1 MIYKLIIFCIG
12 IGVLLVWIKNYC
24 PDYFPPALI
33 ASSAIVLTLISNFLI
48 DFFSFFNEISS
59 SYGVS
64 EEILSV
70 ILKVLFVSYL
80 TEFAVGILEDMQ
92 LKSFSDKVLLGG
104 KLIVLTIIFPIIK
117 QIVQLLS
124 NLL

>member
-1 MIYKLIIFCIG
+1 MLFKLILICMGIG
-12 IGVLLVWIKNYC
+12 ILLVWIKNYC
-24 PDYFPPALI
+24 PDYFPPSLI
-33 ASSAIVLTLISNFLI
+33 AGSAIVLMLISKLLI
-48 DFFSFFNEISS
+48 DFFGFFTEISS

-70 ILKVLFVSYL
+70 IIKVLSVSYL

-117 QIVQLLS
+117 QIVELLS

>member
-70 ILKVLFVSYL
+70 ILKVLSVSYL

>member
-33 ASSAIVLTLISNFLI
+33 ASSAIVLTLISKLLI
-48 DFFSFFNEISS
+48 EFFGFFNEISS

-70 ILKVLFVSYL
+70 ILKVLSVSYL